1 MEDLWEITFIEGSWK
16 MDEEDIY
23 ITVKFFHCKTVK
35 KNKFKTLFS
44 IVALWIL

>member
-23 ITVKFFHCKTVK
+23 ISKTVK
-35 KNKFKTLFS
+35 KQIQIF
-44 IVALWIL
+44 I

>member
-23 ITVKFFHCKTVK
+23 ISKTVK
-35 KNKFKTLFS
+35 KTNSKFYLVLLHFE
-44 IVALWIL
+44 